1 MKAGKISKGG
11 TLNPSLCSPSPCR
24 RNSRKS
30 PAALEPIQTHN
41 SGLPRLVLASREI
54 SKATRGGFTV
64 QQFSSSDNVR
74 LVKELPELE
83 LRPGQVGVV
92 RGRWEAPF
100 MAYEVEFRSGER
112 EVRVL
117 LLENHLKAA

>member
-1 MKAGKISKGG
+1 M
-11 TLNPSLCSPSPCR
+11 
-24 RNSRKS
+24 
-30 PAALEPIQTHN
+30 QH
-41 SGLPRLVLASREI
+41 
-54 SKATRGGFTV
+54 
-64 QQFSSSDNVR
+64 FSSSDSVR

-83 LRPGQVGVV
+83 LNPGQVGIV

-112 EVRVL
+112 QVRVL